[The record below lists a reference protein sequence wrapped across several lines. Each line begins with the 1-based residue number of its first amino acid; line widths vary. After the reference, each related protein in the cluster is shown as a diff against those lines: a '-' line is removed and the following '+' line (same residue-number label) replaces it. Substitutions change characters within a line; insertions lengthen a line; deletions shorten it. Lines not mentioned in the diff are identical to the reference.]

1 MARSGKSS
9 AGAPARARTG
19 KSAKTMADVARLAG
33 VSKQTVSR
41 ALRGSTLVTSQT
53 RDRVLAIAK
62 EHSYI
67 ANRNAQR
74 LRSKRTNTIAVAVD
88 FASLAGH
95 RLSDPFHFELLADV
109 TRALGVRDQDVLLC
123 SPRVDEER
131 AYEQMLASKG
141 ADGIIFIGQGG
152 REGYLRQLASSAAP
166 FVVWGAVADHSP
178 YCVVGSDN
186 VRGGYLVGKRFC
198 EIGRQRI
205 LFVGAAG
212 HQEFDMRLEGLK
224 AAVHEFGRGISIEH
238 LATDDLSYDNS
249 YLRAHNYFAG
259 LDRPP
264 DAIFAASDIIAVA
277 VMAVVREKGLRIP
290 TDISIIGYNDIPFA
304 SHLAPALTTVRQN
317 TQQAGALL
325 VERLMQ
331 ALEGVK
337 PRSIRLPTEL
347 VVRES

>member
-1 MARSGKSS
+1 MARSIKSPE
-9 AGAPARARTG
+9 APAARG
-19 KSAKTMADVARLAG
+19 RGVKSAKTMQDVARLAG

-41 ALRGSTLVTSQT
+41 ALSGSTLVTPET
-53 RDRVLAIAK
+53 KDRILAIAK

-74 LRSKRTNTIAVAVD
+74 LRSNRSNTIAVAVD

-109 TRALGVRDQDVLLC
+109 TRALGVRDQDVLLF
-123 SPRVDEER
+123 SPHVDEER

-141 ADGIIFIGQGG
+141 ADGVIFIGQGG
-152 REGYLRQLASSAAP
+152 RESYLRQLARTDAP
-166 FVVWGAVADHSP
+166 FVVWGAVADQSP

-186 VRGGYLVGKRFC
+186 VRGGWLVGKRFC
-198 EIGRQRI
+198 DIGRQRI

-212 HQEFDMRLEGLK
+212 HQEFDMRLQGLK
-224 AAVHEFGRGISIEH
+224 AAVREFGNNISIEH

-249 YLRAHNYFAG
+249 YLRAHNYFAD

-264 DAIFAASDIIAVA
+264 DAVFAASDIIALA
-277 VMAVVREKGLRIP
+277 VMAVVREKGLSIP
-290 TDISIIGYNDIPFA
+290 ADISIIGYNDIPFA
-304 SHLAPALTTVRQN
+304 THLTPALTTIRQN

-325 VERLMQ
+325 VEKMMQ
-331 ALEGVK
+331 VLEGIK
-337 PRSIRLPTEL
+337 PRSVKLPTEL

>member
-1 MARSGKSS
+1 MG
-9 AGAPARARTG
+9 
-19 KSAKTMADVARLAG
+19 DVARLAG

-41 ALRGSTLVTSQT
+41 ALRGSTLVTTETKQ
-53 RDRVLAIAK
+53 RVLAIAK

-109 TRALGVRDQDVLLC
+109 ARALGARDQEVLLS
-123 SPRVDEER
+123 SPHVDEER
-131 AYEQMLASKG
+131 AYEEMLASRG

-152 REGYLRQLASSAAP
+152 RESYLRQLARSSSP
-166 FVVWGAVADHSP
+166 FVVWGAVADDSP

-186 VRGGYLVGKRFC
+186 LRGGWLVGKRFC
-198 EIGRQRI
+198 EMGRQRI

-212 HQEFDMRLEGLK
+212 HQEFDMRLQGLK
-224 AAVHEFGRGISIEH
+224 AAVDESGRRISIEH
-238 LATDDLSYDNS
+238 LATDDLSYENS
-249 YLRAHNYFAG
+249 YLRARNFFAG
-259 LDRPP
+259 LASAP

-277 VMAVVREKGLRIP
+277 IMAVVREAGLKVP
-290 TDISIIGYNDIPFA
+290 ADISIIGYNDIPFA
-304 SHLAPALTTVRQN
+304 SHLAPSLTTVRQN
-317 TQQAGALL
+317 THQAGALL
-325 VERLMQ
+325 VEKLMQ
-331 ALEGVK
+331 MLEGIK
-337 PRSIRLPTEL
+337 PRSIKLPAEL